1 MLKKLAV
8 DALKMLFLHPVA
20 LVWNTI
26 KVIIVFLLLS
36 TGVES
41 LCNITLPY
49 MQSLRQCFTWYSP
62 DLKELTIS
70 SSDNTKETNEPS
82 ALSLTKSFT
91 LPGSHVANE
100 FKSPVNHELYQLS
113 NLVATHP
120 EIYQDPLMRDLFKIQ
135 AAQLYFNSQYYPQ
148 NANANLDLT
157 QSLPEVYDLPKL
169 PHSLP
174 EAPLTT
180 HDNADKYLELEQANV
195 LNSATNNLQNL
206 SVLDRLING
215 SSLAK
220 STPQPNTALT
230 PKLNE
235 IATMISKQKRE
246 GDNAHVSLNHHKQA
260 HYLAAR
266 PVEEEEEEEQTT
278 PNKSEEHI
286 ISLRELEDKNSL
298 EHLRSLEG
306 SALCDFDK
314 KPWSYLDLELE
325 DPLENLSATDLA
337 KFDQVQE
344 ALDLLYEHFGA
355 LDSHDLE
362 LVFTLYAPEKVLLT
376 LERNEIRTQLL
387 AQRRNCPN
395 QNTDSTKLVAP
406 QLQLSS
412 QPPILAT
419 KTVSTKPPEHA
430 PSVDPTPPHGL
441 KNSLETKGATI
452 TTSNSHY
459 VAASSS
465 AKHSSIPHSTLAAP
479 TNSLEHL
486 RVTTNTS
493 SAPTRAQEQN
503 HIQTC
508 LPKPQIKIVLHSPE
522 LINTSSVLN
531 NKDPSTTTTT
541 LAQIS
546 QVLSAAQQFMQG
558 LSDLSALASLT
569 ELTPST
575 NNHNTISE
583 HDVMALTTDSSALK
597 DSSLTTSA
605 PLTPGLPIA
614 PAPGQEKL
622 DLSTLSTA
630 TNQQLALSTA
640 TACTLSST
648 KDHAPNLFVI
658 HNTKTS
664 TSTSAAPLNAT
675 SSQLVFHTLPPSP
688 GGPLNDKVLIATLP
702 NYEDNSLLRP
712 TYIEEEEEEEEEE
725 LVNSTPTTILVAA
738 NKTKSQILNKAST
751 SKVNTNNESLMPT
764 QILESM
770 NNLASYHAST
780 RAHTSN
786 WQSTSKEISKNGTSI
801 SAPEILERKSTLTN
815 CSLSSPNLANTQYLS
830 SNNAR
835 EPQMPTIDPSPMNL
849 SNHKDNSIHNQL
861 DSVSADPAQ
870 VAQDLYEY
878 FVALQDHQLMNKP
891 LEQVRQNALYLTALI
906 NAPED
911 LLPHCPG
918 QQLNTSELK
927 DQAYRQALIYRRFL
941 EQTLSQRAQLLSKTN
956 VQLTLSNQPTKHL
969 PHKPLILSSSPSMPD
984 THIAA
989 QLPSGDTTVDSA
1001 HELAPIVA
1009 INSNTS
1015 MPDTTV
1021 AVQPALVTDVASKEI
1036 NSVSA
1041 TQDIGDMSEVV
1052 SNDSTTLVSLPTN
1065 LEGLRLG
1072 EQRPLSLGN
1081 LNLSANTSLSDQELL
1096 GRPFF
1101 KSEDLDLALRQA
1113 LHLPKEQAT
1122 TSLLRSLGI
1131 SDNASQ
1137 GSQFSSTNESTLDN
1151 YQEQLKTLAQGL
1163 TYNEQALKQDQ
1174 ERALHMLM
1182 TNSALLQE
1190 RQLISSDL
1198 LSQLQSSLGTL
1209 DLVPLAI
1216 ITEIVAHAHHLGDYS
1231 PEQQEQ
1237 LTVLANFVLN
1247 SPNHQRHNYLSL
1259 AMLKRYQQ
1267 ICLSYGFKAIYHQA
1281 PLLFY
1286 QAASLQAV

>member
-41 LCNITLPY
+41 LCSITLPY

-62 DLKELTIS
+62 ELKELTIS
-70 SSDNTKETNEPS
+70 SSDNTKETKEPS

-148 NANANLDLT
+148 NANANLDLA

-180 HDNADKYLELEQANV
+180 HDSADKYLEQANV
-195 LNSATNNLQNL
+195 LNSATSNLQNL
-206 SVLDRLING
+206 SVLDSLING
-215 SSLAK
+215 SPLAK

-235 IATMISKQKRE
+235 VATMIAKQKRE
-246 GDNAHVSLNHHKQA
+246 GDNEHVSLNHHKQA

-266 PVEEEEEEEQTT
+266 PVEEEEEEEELTT

-286 ISLRELEDKNSL
+286 ISLRELEDENSL
-298 EHLRSLEG
+298 EHLRSLED

-387 AQRRNCPN
+387 ARRRNCPN
-395 QNTDSTKLVAP
+395 PNTDSTKLVAP

-412 QPPILAT
+412 QPPSLAT

-430 PSVDPTPPHGL
+430 PSVDHTPPHGL

-465 AKHSSIPHSTLAAP
+465 AKQSSIPHSTLAAP

-486 RVTTNTS
+486 RATTNTS
-493 SAPTRAQEQN
+493 SAPAREQEQN
-503 HIQTC
+503 HIQTY
-508 LPKPQIKIVLHSPE
+508 LPKPQINIVLHSPE
-522 LINTSSVLN
+522 LFNTYSALN
-531 NKDPSTTTTT
+531 NKDPSNTTT
-541 LAQIS
+541 LAPIS

-583 HDVMALTTDSSALK
+583 HDVRALTTDSSALK

-630 TNQQLALSTA
+630 TNQQL
-640 TACTLSST
+640 
-648 KDHAPNLFVI
+648 
-658 HNTKTS
+658 
-664 TSTSAAPLNAT
+664 
-675 SSQLVFHTLPPSP
+675 VFHTLPPSS

-712 TYIEEEEEEEEEE
+712 TYIEEEEEEEEE
-725 LVNSTPTTILVAA
+725 LVNSTPTTVLVAA
-738 NKTKSQILNKAST
+738 NKTKSQCLDKAST

-780 RAHTSN
+780 RAHSSN

-815 CSLSSPNLANTQYLS
+815 CSLSSPDLANTQYLS

-835 EPQMPTIDPSPMNL
+835 EPQMPTVEPSPMNL
-849 SNHKDNSIHNQL
+849 SNNKDNIIHAQL
-861 DSVSADPAQ
+861 DSVSAAPAQ
-870 VAQDLYEY
+870 VAQDLYKY

-918 QQLNTSELK
+918 QKLNASELK

-956 VQLTLSNQPTKHL
+956 VQLPPSNHPTKHL
-969 PHKPLILSSSPSMPD
+969 PHKPLILSSSTSIPD
-984 THIAA
+984 TPVAA
-989 QLPSGDTTVDSA
+989 QLPSGATTVDSA
-1001 HELAPIVA
+1001 HELAPTLA

-1015 MPDTTV
+1015 MPNTPV
-1021 AVQPALVTDVASKEI
+1021 AAQSALVTNVASKEL

-1041 TQDIGDMSEVV
+1041 TQDIGDMPEVV

-1137 GSQFSSTNESTLDN
+1137 GSQFSSTNESKLDN

-1198 LSQLQSSLGTL
+1198 LSQLQSSLETL
-1209 DLVPLAI
+1209 YLVPLAI

-1247 SPNHQRHNYLSL
+1247 SPSHQRHNYLSL

>member
-41 LCNITLPY
+41 LCSITLPY

-62 DLKELTIS
+62 ELKELTIS
-70 SSDNTKETNEPS
+70 SSDNTKETKEPS
-82 ALSLTKSFT
+82 ALSLTKSFI

-148 NANANLDLT
+148 NANANLDLA

-180 HDNADKYLELEQANV
+180 HDSADKYLEQANV
-195 LNSATNNLQNL
+195 LNSATSNLQNL
-206 SVLDRLING
+206 SVLDSLING
-215 SSLAK
+215 SPLAK

-235 IATMISKQKRE
+235 VATMIAKQKRE

-266 PVEEEEEEEQTT
+266 PVEEEEEEEELTT

-286 ISLRELEDKNSL
+286 ISLRELEDENSL

-387 AQRRNCPN
+387 ARRRNCPN
-395 QNTDSTKLVAP
+395 PNTDSTKLVAP

-412 QPPILAT
+412 QPPSLAT

-430 PSVDPTPPHGL
+430 PSVDHTPPHGL

-465 AKHSSIPHSTLAAP
+465 AKQSSIPHSTLAAP

-486 RVTTNTS
+486 RATTNTS
-493 SAPTRAQEQN
+493 SAPAREQEQN
-503 HIQTC
+503 HIQTY
-508 LPKPQIKIVLHSPE
+508 LPKPQINIVLHSPE
-522 LINTSSVLN
+522 LFNTYSALN
-531 NKDPSTTTTT
+531 NKDPSNTTT
-541 LAQIS
+541 LAPIS

-583 HDVMALTTDSSALK
+583 HDVRALTTDSSALK

-630 TNQQLALSTA
+630 TNQQL
-640 TACTLSST
+640 
-648 KDHAPNLFVI
+648 
-658 HNTKTS
+658 
-664 TSTSAAPLNAT
+664 
-675 SSQLVFHTLPPSP
+675 VFHTLPPSS

-712 TYIEEEEEEEEEE
+712 TYIEEEEEEEEE
-725 LVNSTPTTILVAA
+725 LVNSTPTTVLVAA
-738 NKTKSQILNKAST
+738 NKTKSQCLDKAST

-780 RAHTSN
+780 RAHSSN

-815 CSLSSPNLANTQYLS
+815 CSLSSPDLANTQYLS

-835 EPQMPTIDPSPMNL
+835 EPQMPTVEPSPMNL
-849 SNHKDNSIHNQL
+849 SNNKDNIIHAQL
-861 DSVSADPAQ
+861 DSVSAAPAQ
-870 VAQDLYEY
+870 VAQDLYKY

-918 QQLNTSELK
+918 QKLNASELK

-956 VQLTLSNQPTKHL
+956 VQLPPSNHPTKHL
-969 PHKPLILSSSPSMPD
+969 PHKPLILSSSTSIPD
-984 THIAA
+984 TPVAA
-989 QLPSGDTTVDSA
+989 QLPSGATTVDSA
-1001 HELAPIVA
+1001 HELAPTLA

-1015 MPDTTV
+1015 MPNTPV
-1021 AVQPALVTDVASKEI
+1021 AAQSALVTNVASKEL

-1041 TQDIGDMSEVV
+1041 TQDIGDMPEVV

-1163 TYNEQALKQDQ
+1163 NYNEQALKQDQ

-1198 LSQLQSSLGTL
+1198 LSQLQSSLETL

-1247 SPNHQRHNYLSL
+1247 SPSHQRHNYLSL

>member
-62 DLKELTIS
+62 ELKELTIS
-70 SSDNTKETNEPS
+70 SSDSTKETKEPS

-148 NANANLDLT
+148 NANANLDLA

-180 HDNADKYLELEQANV
+180 HDSADKYLEQANV
-195 LNSATNNLQNL
+195 LNSATSNLQNL
-206 SVLDRLING
+206 SVLDSLING
-215 SSLAK
+215 SPLAK

-235 IATMISKQKRE
+235 VAIMIAKQKRE

-266 PVEEEEEEEQTT
+266 PVEEEEEEEEEEELTT

-286 ISLRELEDKNSL
+286 ISLRELEDENSL

-387 AQRRNCPN
+387 ARCRNCPN
-395 QNTDSTKLVAP
+395 PNTDSTKLVAP

-412 QPPILAT
+412 QPPSLAT

-430 PSVDPTPPHGL
+430 PSVDHNPPHGL

-465 AKHSSIPHSTLAAP
+465 AKQSSIPHSTLAAP

-486 RVTTNTS
+486 RATTNTS
-493 SAPTRAQEQN
+493 SAPAREQEQN
-503 HIQTC
+503 HIQTY
-508 LPKPQIKIVLHSPE
+508 LPKPQINIVLHSPE
-522 LINTSSVLN
+522 LFNTSSALN
-531 NKDPSTTTTT
+531 NKDPSTTTT
-541 LAQIS
+541 LAPIS

-583 HDVMALTTDSSALK
+583 HDVRALTTDSSALK

-640 TACTLSST
+640 AACTLSST

-658 HNTKTS
+658 PNTKIS
-664 TSTSAAPLNAT
+664 MPTSAAPLNAT
-675 SSQLVFHTLPPSP
+675 SSQLVFHTLPPSS

-712 TYIEEEEEEEEEE
+712 TYIEEEEEEEEE
-725 LVNSTPTTILVAA
+725 LVNSTPTTVLVAA
-738 NKTKSQILNKAST
+738 NKTKSQCLDKAST

-780 RAHTSN
+780 RAHASN

-815 CSLSSPNLANTQYLS
+815 CSLSSPDLANTQYLS

-835 EPQMPTIDPSPMNL
+835 EPQMPTVEPSPMNL
-849 SNHKDNSIHNQL
+849 SNNKDNIIHAQL
-861 DSVSADPAQ
+861 DSVSAAPAQ
-870 VAQDLYEY
+870 VAQDLYKY

-891 LEQVRQNALYLTALI
+891 LGQVRQNALYLTALI

-918 QQLNTSELK
+918 QKLNASELK

-956 VQLTLSNQPTKHL
+956 VQLPPSNHPTKHL
-969 PHKPLILSSSPSMPD
+969 PHKPLILSSSNSIPD
-984 THIAA
+984 TPVAA
-989 QLPSGDTTVDSA
+989 QLPSGATTVDSA
-1001 HELAPIVA
+1001 HELAPTLA
-1009 INSNTS
+1009 INNNTS
-1015 MPDTTV
+1015 MPNTPV
-1021 AVQPALVTDVASKEI
+1021 AAQSAL
-1036 NSVSA
+1036 
-1041 TQDIGDMSEVV
+1041 V

-1137 GSQFSSTNESTLDN
+1137 GSQFSSTNESKLDN

-1198 LSQLQSSLGTL
+1198 LSQLQSSLETL

-1247 SPNHQRHNYLSL
+1247 SPSHQRHNYLSL